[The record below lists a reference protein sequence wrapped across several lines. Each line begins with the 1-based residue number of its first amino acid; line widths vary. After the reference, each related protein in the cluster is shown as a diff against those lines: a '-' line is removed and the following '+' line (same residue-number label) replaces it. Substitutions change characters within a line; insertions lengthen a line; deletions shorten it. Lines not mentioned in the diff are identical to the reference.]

1 MNSNVISID
10 LAKNIF
16 QVCLFNEHRMPI
28 INKKVTRA
36 NLFMTVM
43 KLDADRI
50 VMEACY
56 SSNYWGRE
64 FQALGKKV
72 DLIPPYQ
79 VKPFVVGNKNDAND
93 AVAIGEA
100 SYRPKAVF
108 VPVKS
113 ISQQDIQSL
122 HRIRERAVKTR
133 TAVANQMRGLLSE
146 YGIILPKKMSVL
158 RKEVPF
164 VLEDAEQP
172 LSTTARSF
180 IADLYDELIVHDKQI
195 KRQELALKALLKN
208 DDNYQRVRQIP
219 GIGPIVGSALISAV
233 GDARQF
239 KNGRKMSVWI
249 GLTPL
254 QHASGENSRMGGMSK
269 RGNRTLRKLLI
280 DGARSV
286 ITAVENKTDPLS
298 IWIQTLLTR
307 RPWAKVVVALAN
319 KLARMAWAVLAKQE
333 QYCAPA

>member
-10 LAKNIF
+10 LAKKIF

-108 VPVKS
+108 VPVKT

-146 YGIILPKKMSVL
+146 YGIVLPKKMSVL
-158 RKEVPF
+158 WKEIPF
-164 VLEDAEQP
+164 VHEDAEKP
-172 LSTTARSF
+172 LSTIARSF
-180 IADLYDELIVHDKQI
+180 ISDLYDELIMHDKQI
-195 KRQELALKALLKN
+195 ERQELALKALLIN
-208 DDNYQRVRQIP
+208 DDNYQRIRQVP

-254 QHASGENSRMGGMSK
+254 QYSSGENSRMGGMSK

-307 RPWAKVVVALAN
+307 RPGAKVVVALAN
-319 KLARMAWAVLAKQE
+319 KLARMAWVVLAKQE
-333 QYCAPA
+333 QYCAPV

>member
-1 MNSNVISID
+1 M
-10 LAKNIF
+10 
-16 QVCLFNEHRMPI
+16 
-28 INKKVTRA
+28 
-36 NLFMTVM
+36 
-43 KLDADRI
+43 
-50 VMEACY
+50 
-56 SSNYWGRE
+56 
-64 FQALGKKV
+64 
-72 DLIPPYQ
+72 
-79 VKPFVVGNKNDAND
+79 VGNKNDAND
-93 AVAIGEA
+93 AVAIVEA

-108 VPVKS
+108 VPVKT
-113 ISQQDIQSL
+113 ISRQNIQSL

-146 YGIILPKKMSVL
+146 YGIVLPKKMSVL

-219 GIGPIVGSALISAV
+219 GIGPTVGSALISAV

-249 GLTPL
+249 WLTPL
-254 QHASGENSRMGGMSK
+254 QYSSGENSRMGGMSK

>member
-1 MNSNVISID
+1 M
-10 LAKNIF
+10 
-16 QVCLFNEHRMPI
+16 
-28 INKKVTRA
+28 
-36 NLFMTVM
+36 
-43 KLDADRI
+43 
-50 VMEACY
+50 
-56 SSNYWGRE
+56 
-64 FQALGKKV
+64 
-72 DLIPPYQ
+72 
-79 VKPFVVGNKNDAND
+79 
-93 AVAIGEA
+93 
-100 SYRPKAVF
+100 
-108 VPVKS
+108 
-113 ISQQDIQSL
+113 
-122 HRIRERAVKTR
+122 
-133 TAVANQMRGLLSE
+133 
-146 YGIILPKKMSVL
+146 
-158 RKEVPF
+158 
-164 VLEDAEQP
+164 
-172 LSTTARSF
+172 
-180 IADLYDELIVHDKQI
+180 HDKQI

-249 GLTPL
+249 WLTPL
-254 QHASGENSRMGGMSK
+254 QYSSGENSRMGGMSK